1 MKNVFSRIYLTVLL
15 LVCGMVGYAQN
26 ADIQHVEKRYNIYF
40 RVNSTVI
47 ENDFSSNSST
57 IETLRQ
63 DVSET
68 LQMKGAELDSL
79 IIISSASP
87 EGSLEYNRHLA
98 MTRASNTKKLI
109 LSMFPELKDMTVKVE
124 CLDEDWDGLFDI
136 INAHSEFPQRE
147 EMMQI
152 IQSNSSLHSKE
163 LQLKEL
169 EQGWTYFLNN
179 YAHSLRNSSITIS
192 VAIKGFAGDPLP
204 VVSYSYIPEFKAI
217 DKSMARV
224 EVEPANPFSQ
234 KHLYVKTN
242 ALGLGLAISNLGCEI
257 DFTKHLSISIPVY
270 YSALNYLKETI
281 KFRTLAVQPEIRYW
295 TNKDNNGL
303 FLGIHGGVAQYNI
316 AVDGD
321 LRYQDHNG
329 TSPAIGGGI
338 GLGYRLPISDD
349 NRWHIEFAI
358 GAGVYKLHYDTFYN
372 VENGKLLDTYQ
383 KTYWGID
390 NAAINISYRF
400 DLKKRKK

>member
-1 MKNVFSRIYLTVLL
+1 
-15 LVCGMVGYAQN
+15 MVGYAQN

-163 LQLKEL
+163 L
-169 EQGWTYFLNN
+169 
-179 YAHSLRNSSITIS
+179 
-192 VAIKGFAGDPLP
+192 
-204 VVSYSYIPEFKAI
+204 
-217 DKSMARV
+217 
-224 EVEPANPFSQ
+224 
-234 KHLYVKTN
+234 
-242 ALGLGLAISNLGCEI
+242 
-257 DFTKHLSISIPVY
+257 
-270 YSALNYLKETI
+270 
-281 KFRTLAVQPEIRYW
+281 
-295 TNKDNNGL
+295 
-303 FLGIHGGVAQYNI
+303 
-316 AVDGD
+316 
-321 LRYQDHNG
+321 
-329 TSPAIGGGI
+329 
-338 GLGYRLPISDD
+338 
-349 NRWHIEFAI
+349 
-358 GAGVYKLHYDTFYN
+358 
-372 VENGKLLDTYQ
+372 
-383 KTYWGID
+383 
-390 NAAINISYRF
+390 
-400 DLKKRKK
+400 